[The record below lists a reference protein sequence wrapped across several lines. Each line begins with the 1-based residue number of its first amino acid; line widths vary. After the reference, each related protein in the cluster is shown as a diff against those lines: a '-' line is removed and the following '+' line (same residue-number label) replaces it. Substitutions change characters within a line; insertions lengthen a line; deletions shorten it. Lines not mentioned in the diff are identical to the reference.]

1 MSHSFNSVSECT
13 VHENYVIFL
22 SYEKCYL
29 SYWCWTFKYHL
40 SLIATKEDRKI
51 YSVSVLLDWV
61 NAKNSIRKIWM
72 WIETAQECMLL
83 FPFVQFSDMSTN
95 PGLFLSTINH
105 FFSLISHINQKP
117 WGSQCTTQHIA
128 ISLLQLLWW
137 EAYFMTKVSWYAGL
151 KLANSKSICGDILLV
166 IVLAQAAANYLGHRE
181 NKHFIMLFDIMWRS
195 CQQIKMYFG
204 LLE

>member
-1 MSHSFNSVSECT
+1 MNHSFNSVSECT
-13 VHENYVIFL
+13 VYENYVMLRYFEPMKNVTFHTAAEHLNIIFNWL
-22 SYEKCYL
+22 LLKRIEKSIL
-29 SYWCWTFKYHL
+29 
-40 SLIATKEDRKI
+40 
-51 YSVSVLLDWV
+51 SVLYCLTELM
-61 NAKNSIRKIWM
+61 RKTIL
-72 WIETAQECMLL
+72 ETYECECSCSCVCDLVTCL
-83 FPFVQFSDMSTN
+83 VIQVCSYQQ
-95 PGLFLSTINH
+95 LTI

>member
-1 MSHSFNSVSECT
+1 MKIMLYFYPMKNVTFHTDAEHLNI
-13 VHENYVIFL
+13 IFHWL
-22 SYEKCYL
+22 LLKRIEK
-29 SYWCWTFKYHL
+29 SIL
-40 SLIATKEDRKI
+40 SLYCLTELMRKTVLGK
-51 YSVSVLLDWV
+51 YECELKPHKSVCYCSHLCNLVTCLLIQV
-61 NAKNSIRKIWM
+61 CSY
-72 WIETAQECMLL
+72 QQL
-83 FPFVQFSDMSTN
+83 
-95 PGLFLSTINH
+95 TI